1 MYADWRDSMTTEREP
16 GESAAAAS
24 KTHATEREQ
33 GESAAT
39 ASKSWRA
46 LGSAMANV
54 LDEPMLFFFPG
65 HGDMSPEGRQ
75 APTTEREPG
84 ESIAAAAC
92 KSLRGLPL
100 AALLSRVCHV

>member
-54 LDEPMLFFFPG
+54 LDEPMMFFFPG

-75 APTTEREPG
+75 AHTTEREPG
-84 ESIAAAAC
+84 ESIAAAVLKAW
-92 KSLRGLPL
+92 RGLPV
-100 AALLSRVCHV
+100 AGGVF